1 MDKIKSRFN
10 SFSGKITLIVMLGIS
25 LIAVTV
31 SFVVLVMSRQVFTKN
46 YGDSQ
51 EKVFEQIEKEFN
63 DFHDHIQNVF
73 DAIDSS
79 WAFRLYFNE
88 TSELDNTQEPV
99 KPDVDSRL
107 LQKKSVD
114 LPPSLRRRSVRSTI
128 SSVN

>member
-51 EKVFEQIEKEFN
+51 NLMMFMI
-63 DFHDHIQNVF
+63 I
-73 DAIDSS
+73 
-79 WAFRLYFNE
+79 
-88 TSELDNTQEPV
+88 
-99 KPDVDSRL
+99 SRMFL
-107 LQKKSVD
+107 M
-114 LPPSLRRRSVRSTI
+114 R
-128 SSVN
+128 

>member
-73 DAIDSS
+73 GHSGFILMKRRNSIIRRH
-79 WAFRLYFNE
+79 FRMFIRW
-88 TSELDNTQEPV
+88 
-99 KPDVDSRL
+99 SR
-107 LQKKSVD
+107 
-114 LPPSLRRRSVRSTI
+114 I
-128 SSVN
+128 

>member
-51 EKVFEQIEKEFN
+51 ERFLNRSKKNLMIFMI
-63 DFHDHIQNVF
+63 I
-73 DAIDSS
+73 
-79 WAFRLYFNE
+79 
-88 TSELDNTQEPV
+88 
-99 KPDVDSRL
+99 SRMFL
-107 LQKKSVD
+107 M
-114 LPPSLRRRSVRSTI
+114 R
-128 SSVN
+128 

>member
-63 DFHDHIQNVF
+63 DPECF
-73 DAIDSS
+73 
-79 WAFRLYFNE
+79 
-88 TSELDNTQEPV
+88 
-99 KPDVDSRL
+99 
-107 LQKKSVD
+107 
-114 LPPSLRRRSVRSTI
+114 
-128 SSVN
+128 

>member
-73 DAIDSS
+73 ICFSGQLFVRFFIDM
-79 WAFRLYFNE
+79 
-88 TSELDNTQEPV
+88 LDINKKKIGILHQ
-99 KPDVDSRL
+99 L
-107 LQKKSVD
+107 LEFGEK
-114 LPPSLRRRSVRSTI
+114 
-128 SSVN
+128 

>member
-51 EKVFEQIEKEFN
+51 EKVFYHF
-63 DFHDHIQNVF
+63 
-73 DAIDSS
+73 
-79 WAFRLYFNE
+79 
-88 TSELDNTQEPV
+88 
-99 KPDVDSRL
+99 
-107 LQKKSVD
+107 
-114 LPPSLRRRSVRSTI
+114 
-128 SSVN
+128 